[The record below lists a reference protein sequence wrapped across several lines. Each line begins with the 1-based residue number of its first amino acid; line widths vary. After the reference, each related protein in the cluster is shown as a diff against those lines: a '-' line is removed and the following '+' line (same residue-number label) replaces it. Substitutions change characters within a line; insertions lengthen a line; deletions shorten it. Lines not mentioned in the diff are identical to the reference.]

1 MNKNIILVGL
11 ILSVTLI
18 VGCVQTPPE
27 SYPSIEGDWILRH
40 YDWEGNLTK
49 TESVRIER
57 KNDDITIFS
66 GDEVLCNGTII
77 KNNLPYPQ
85 NHTEYILKCSD
96 FRGLGVNVIF
106 IYNESYLETELPLC
120 ESCNPSL
127 FTRE

>member
-1 MNKNIILVGL
+1 MNKNITLLIS
-11 ILSVTLI
+11 ILSTTLI

-49 TESVRIER
+49 TESIRIVI

-66 GDEVLCNGTII
+66 GDEILCNGTIT
-77 KNNLPYPQ
+77 KNNIPYPK
-85 NHTEYILKCSD
+85 NLTEYIIRGCD
-96 FRGLGVNVIF
+96 FGGLGIEVIY
-106 IYNESYLETELPLC
+106 IYNNSYLETELPQC
-120 ESCNPSL
+120 ETCNPSI

>member
-1 MNKNIILVGL
+1 MNKNVILIGL

-27 SYPSIEGDWILRH
+27 SYPSIERDWILRH
-40 YDWEGNLTK
+40 YNWEGDLTK

-106 IYNESYLETELPLC
+106 IYSESYLETELPLC
-120 ESCNPSL
+120 DYCNPSI

>member
-1 MNKNIILVGL
+1 MNKNIILIGL

-40 YDWEGNLTK
+40 YNWEGNLTK

-57 KNDDITIFS
+57 DNDIVTIFS
-66 GDEVLCNGTII
+66 GDEVLSNGTII
-77 KNNLPYPQ
+77 KNNLTYPQ
-85 NHTEYILKCSD
+85 NHTDYILKCSN
-96 FRGLGVNVIF
+96 FRGLGVHVIF

-120 ESCNPSL
+120 ESCNPSI